1 MKKILITGGA
11 GFIGSNL
18 ALKLIGKGY
27 DVTVLDNLSKQI
39 HGDDPENTSLLY
51 QSIVGKVTFIKG
63 SVTSAT
69 ELTAAIKGQDVIVHL
84 AAETGTGQSMYQIAH
99 YTNVNIGGTALLL
112 DILAN
117 TPTQIKK
124 VIIASS
130 RAIYGEGKYWS
141 EELGFVYPGHRND
154 SDMKAGNFNVNY
166 PGSVTPLK
174 PVPTDEES
182 KIHPSSLYG
191 ITKQNQEQ
199 MIMTICPT
207 IGIIP
212 VAFRFQNVY
221 GPGQSL
227 ANPYT
232 GILSIFSNLIR
243 NNKEINV
250 FEDGKETRD
259 FVFIDDAIEA
269 IILGIEADEANN
281 EVFNVGTG
289 VPTDV
294 TTVVN
299 ELLANYGNEVLV
311 KISGNYRLGDIR
323 HNFADITKISAK
335 LGFKPAVDFKTGI
348 KQFAKWV
355 NTQAVIAG
363 KYEQSIQEMKEK
375 GFFR

>member
-39 HGDDPENTSLLY
+39 HGDDPENTSPLY

-191 ITKQNQEQ
+191 ITKQTQEQ

-311 KISGNYRLGDIR
+311 KISGSYRLGDIR

>member
-191 ITKQNQEQ
+191 ITKQTQEQ

-311 KISGNYRLGDIR
+311 KISGSYRLGDIR

>member
-311 KISGNYRLGDIR
+311 KISGSYRLGDIR